1 MLDQI
6 LPSLRSNSV
15 ISQSLTQQ
23 INTAQKETPA
33 TLSLTSFHIV
43 LLTSF
48 RGSSQKKRKEE
59 TYFLGNKP
67 KGVVSEDL
75 RLSACINT
83 HKKEL
88 NTLGYNDI
96 AHTSS

>member
-6 LPSLRSNSV
+6 PPLPHRNSV

-23 INTAQKETPA
+23 INTVQKESSA

-43 LLTSF
+43 SLTSF
-48 RGSSQKKRKEE
+48 RGNLTRERKEE
-59 TYFLGNKP
+59 TYFLGNRP
-67 KGVVSEDL
+67 KGAVAGDW
-75 RLSACINT
+75 RLSARTNT
-83 HKKEL
+83 HKKQL

-96 AHTSS
+96 AYTSF